1 MRLPSI
7 HEALAEASRRLE
19 QEGVLHPFWD
29 ALLLLCDVTHLDK
42 AILLG
47 HQERL
52 LSFGE
57 DQSFALLIARRL
69 AHEPLQYIRG
79 KQEFWGRPIEVGLGC
94 LIPRPETEHLVESAL
109 DCIKE
114 IKHPRVIEAGTG
126 SGCVI
131 SALASERPDALFF
144 GVDVDEKAL
153 EWTKQ
158 NTAALPNVHLA
169 RCDFYAPCPFRRLDL
184 IVSNPP
190 YITQDEWPELMPE
203 VRDYEPR
210 AALLLEEGDPLKP
223 YRALARWAE
232 VSLEPGGHLA
242 AEIGTAQA
250 KRATALRTLS
260 PSLEWQHGLRDL
272 SGHMRVAIWRR
283 IKVTE

>member
-57 DQSFALLIARRL
+57 NQAFALLIARRL
-69 AHEPLQYIRG
+69 AREPLQYIRG
-79 KQEFWGRPIEVGLGC
+79 KQEFWGRPIEVGPGC

-109 DCIKE
+109 CCIKE
-114 IKHPRVIEAGTG
+114 AESPRVLEVGTG

-131 SALASERPDALFF
+131 AALASERPDGIFF

-153 EWTKQ
+153 EWTRQ
-158 NTAALPNVHLA
+158 NTAALPNVRLA
-169 RCDFYAPCPFRRLDL
+169 RCDVNAPCPFRRLDL

-190 YITQDEWPELMPE
+190 YITQDEWLELMPE

-232 VSLEPGGHLA
+232 ASLEPGGHLA

-250 KRATALRTLS
+250 KRAAALRALS
-260 PSLEWQHGLRDL
+260 PLLEWQHGTRDL
-272 SGHMRVAIWRR
+272 AGHLRVALWRR
-283 IKVTE
+283 NNVTR